1 MSLVSTV
8 PETDA
13 AVAAVP
19 KARRQ
24 IHAYSDSSTSIVRYT
39 VPEGRKFVGQA
50 VGKNTGSKLYL
61 VVEGAD
67 STATNSEMFVGKAGE
82 SYNFGYLQLELMAG
96 TQVKLY
102 YTHLIGIESDE

>member
-8 PETDA
+8 PETD

-67 STATNSEMFVGKAGE
+67 STATSSEMFVGKRR
-82 SYNFGYLQLELMAG
+82 SYNYQ
-96 TQVKLY
+96 
-102 YTHLIGIESDE
+102 

>member
-82 SYNFGYLQLELMAG
+82 SYNLWIPTTGANGRYASKTL
-96 TQVKLY
+96 LY
-102 YTHLIGIESDE
+102 TFDWD